1 VWVATAILSV
11 TQWLGYLVGADWL
24 VYTST
29 AALMAI
35 FAVLLNRVNCVFCHY
50 FNLYIICHHGTLDQK
65 SAKYVLCGFGA
76 TLAASWLVY
85 WNVSGLPHVICGL
98 SHALEWGRD
107 SMEPHDVVPGKT
119 EISVPQAVSHKRR
132 CFPRHRDRSR
142 KLKGDLNKSLDNQ
155 FQVPFK
161 RSSLSVNIVVC
172 DIAGHLANE
181 IKANNVDSV
190 VISSPYFTG
199 GIPTVLNDALAKLS
213 GTITVVAHAPSNEN
227 FASCSHF
234 KMFKSWARGATDY
247 SSDRWEIYNLSR
259 GRGRFSS
266 IAHCKHVIGLDADG
280 VPVFAT
286 TGSYNLTGGSP
297 TNIEDLCIYHDRE
310 VCKHYLAKVENIID
324 LADYHGGGGLH
335 GSHP

>member
-1 VWVATAILSV
+1 
-11 TQWLGYLVGADWL
+11 
-24 VYTST
+24 
-29 AALMAI
+29 
-35 FAVLLNRVNCVFCHY
+35 
-50 FNLYIICHHGTLDQK
+50 
-65 SAKYVLCGFGA
+65 
-76 TLAASWLVY
+76 
-85 WNVSGLPHVICGL
+85 
-98 SHALEWGRD
+98 
-107 SMEPHDVVPGKT
+107 
-119 EISVPQAVSHKRR
+119 
-132 CFPRHRDRSR
+132 
-142 KLKGDLNKSLDNQ
+142 LNKSLDSQ
-155 FQVPFK
+155 FQDPVTFNH
-161 RSSLSVNIVVC
+161 SSVTIVVC

-324 LADYHGGGGLH
+324 LADYHGGGGNHCSLLK
-335 GSHP
+335 